1 MHVFIDNWP
10 ALVMA
15 GVGIGALGLILGSW
29 WMISKDE
36 SCDDITTELEKIN
49 DRLEELARIL
59 EKRNGDAR

>member
-36 SCDDITTELEKIN
+36 SCDDITTELGRSTIAWKN
-49 DRLEELARIL
+49 
-59 EKRNGDAR
+59 